1 MSSSATALPPRSLA
15 PRWATF
21 VRTGRLVGSC
31 AALSVLVWALY
42 GTPTIG
48 YDTFYALTWGS
59 QIADGQLPGYEAVHG
74 PTPHPL
80 VNLVGALL
88 APLGTDGALAAVKAI
103 SVVELAVLGMV
114 CFALGRR
121 LYSVGVGILFA
132 ALVLTRPVVVGTAL
146 NSTVDLPFLGLS
158 LGALLLAVTRRG
170 DRYGVLALLGAAGL
184 LRPEAWLFSAV
195 FVLCGARP
203 RRASAV

>member
-1 MSSSATALPPRSLA
+1 M
-15 PRWATF
+15 
-21 VRTGRLVGSC
+21 
-31 AALSVLVWALY
+31 
-42 GTPTIG
+42 
-48 YDTFYALTWGS
+48 
-59 QIADGQLPGYEAVHG
+59 HG